1 MAKYKHYD
9 YSQNALIPVN
19 LEEQLTSG
27 TLEFAI
33 HTLVDRM
40 DTSIFDHRYKNDET
54 GRLAY
59 DPRILLKIILLGY
72 SRGII
77 YSRDI
82 ERACKENITFMA
94 LSCGQKP
101 DHSTIATF
109 VSSMKNEIKPLFN
122 EVLLVCYEEGLLGG
136 TFFAIDGCRV
146 SSNASQEWSGK
157 IRDLKRK
164 KKKIEKKVEQLINQ
178 QEKEDRRDDDKK
190 GGGGSSG
197 LSNREK
203 QIEKLQKQAERIK
216 KFLNKNK
223 KKTGKQGKEI
233 QSNVTDNES
242 CKMRSSH
249 GAIQGYNAQAL
260 VDDKHQV
267 IVHGEAFGESQDHS
281 LITPMLDRAKGNIK
295 DIGIE
300 EDYFEGK
307 ILTAD
312 SNYHDSDNL
321 KKCEEEKIDAY
332 IPDKRFR
339 SRDPRFTSGKTS
351 KSTKEGKF
359 TLKDFEY
366 NSDKDEY
373 RCPNNKALKV
383 RARKVVNNRVI
394 YKRYIAHKKDCS
406 SCEIKFKCMR
416 SVKGSKGRALS
427 VPIGYT
433 SDNLSKA
440 MADKIDTEEGR
451 KIYGQRIAIV
461 EPVFANITR
470 NKRMNRLTLR
480 GKTKV
485 NIQWMLYCMVHNIGK
500 IMAYGYT

>member
-40 DTSIFDHRYKNDET
+40 DMSIFDHRYKNDET

-59 DPRILLKIILLGY
+59 DPRILLKVILLGY
-72 SRGII
+72 SRGLI

-101 DHSTIATF
+101 DHSTIAAF

-146 SSNASQEWSGK
+146 SSNASKEWSGK
-157 IRDLKRK
+157 IRDLKK
-164 KKKIEKKVEQLINQ
+164 KQKKIEKKVDQLMNQ
-178 QEKEDRRDDDKK
+178 QEKEDERDDDKK

-203 QIEKLQKQAERIK
+203 QIERLQKQADRIK
-216 KFLNKNK
+216 NFLKFNGPRI
-223 KKTGKQGKEI
+223 GKQGKEV
-233 QSNVTDNES
+233 QSNVADNES
-242 CKMRSSH
+242 CKMQSSH
-249 GAIQGYNAQAL
+249 GMVQGYNVQAL

-267 IVHGEAFGESQDHS
+267 IFHGEAFGESQDHS
-281 LITPMLDRAKGNIK
+281 LIKPMLDGAKENLK
-295 DIGIE
+295 DIGID

-312 SNYHDSDNL
+312 SNYHDPDNL

-339 SRDPRFTSGKTS
+339 KRDPRFKD
-351 KSTKEGKF
+351 TKRVKGHRVGRF
-359 TLKDFEY
+359 TVKDFVY
-366 NSDKDEY
+366 DVDKDEY
-373 RCPNNKALKV
+373 CCPNGKRLKLRV
-383 RARKVVNNRVI
+383 KNLVNNKNI
-394 YKRYIAHKKDCS
+394 YNRYRANEEDCAG
-406 SCEIKFKCMR
+406 CEIKIKCLKHI
-416 SVKGSKGRALS
+416 KGKARELN
-427 VPIGYT
+427 VPIGY
-433 SDNLSKA
+433 SPGNLSKA

-451 KIYGQRIAIV
+451 RIYGQRIAIV
-461 EPVFANITR
+461 EPVFANITS

>member
-1 MAKYKHYD
+1 M
-9 YSQNALIPVN
+9 
-19 LEEQLTSG
+19 
-27 TLEFAI
+27 
-33 HTLVDRM
+33 R
-40 DTSIFDHRYKNDET
+40 
-54 GRLAY
+54 
-59 DPRILLKIILLGY
+59 
-72 SRGII
+72 
-77 YSRDI
+77 
-82 ERACKENITFMA
+82 
-94 LSCGQKP
+94 
-101 DHSTIATF
+101 
-109 VSSMKNEIKPLFN
+109 
-122 EVLLVCYEEGLLGG
+122 
-136 TFFAIDGCRV
+136 
-146 SSNASQEWSGK
+146 
-157 IRDLKRK
+157 KRK

-312 SNYHDSDNL
+312 SNYHDPNNL

-339 SRDPRFTSGKTS
+339 KRDPRFKD
-351 KSTKEGKF
+351 TKRVKGHRVGRF
-359 TLKDFEY
+359 TVKDFVY
-366 NSDKDEY
+366 DADKDEY
-373 RCPNNKALKV
+373 CCPN
-383 RARKVVNNRVI
+383 
-394 YKRYIAHKKDCS
+394 
-406 SCEIKFKCMR
+406 
-416 SVKGSKGRALS
+416 
-427 VPIGYT
+427 
-433 SDNLSKA
+433 
-440 MADKIDTEEGR
+440 
-451 KIYGQRIAIV
+451 
-461 EPVFANITR
+461 
-470 NKRMNRLTLR
+470 
-480 GKTKV
+480 
-485 NIQWMLYCMVHNIGK
+485 GK
-500 IMAYGYT
+500 ILKLRVKNFVNSKNIYNRYRANE